1 MSDCPICKTTENVRP
16 SWTTGYRRRCSECG
30 VLFDDHGTGATL

>member
-16 SWTTGYRRRCSECG
+16 SWTTGYQRRCNECG
-30 VLFDDHGTGATL
+30 VLFNEHSTRATL